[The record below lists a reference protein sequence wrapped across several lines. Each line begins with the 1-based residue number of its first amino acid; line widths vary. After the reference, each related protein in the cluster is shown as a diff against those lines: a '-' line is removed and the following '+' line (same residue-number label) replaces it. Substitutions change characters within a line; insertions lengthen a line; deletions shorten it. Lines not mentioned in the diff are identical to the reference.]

1 MKHSSEASHQEGF
14 ITWFRFKFPDV
25 LIFHIP
31 NGEQRA
37 LSVGVR
43 LKKQGVVAGVP
54 DLFIPAWKLWIEF
67 KRKEGGTVSDKQ
79 RKIMDYL
86 TRVGYTCMVA
96 HGAEEA
102 SLKLLKFL
110 KERESK

>member
-54 DLFIPAWKLWIEF
+54 DLFIPAWGCFIEM
-67 KRKEGGTVSDKQ
+67 KRKEGGTVSEKQ
-79 RKIMDYL
+79 RKMIDYL
-86 TRVGYTCMVA
+86 TRVGYTCMLA
-96 HGAEEA
+96 HGAEDA
-102 SLKLLKFL
+102 SNQVLEFIK
-110 KERESK
+110 SIT